1 MKTSEQQ
8 SRKDKKMDPIALEAK
23 ESMAK
28 TIQAFQN
35 ELTTLRTGRATP
47 AMLDRVEC
55 EYYGDK
61 IAVNQISSISS
72 PEPRQLLVKPYD
84 KGDVKNICA
93 AIAAANLGV
102 NPINEGDCI
111 RITIAPLTEE
121 TRRDLVKKAKAMSE
135 DSKVAIRNIRR
146 DFIDLVKASDE
157 MTEDL
162 QKRVQ
167 EEIENVTK
175 DSVAEIDSILAK
187 KESEIMA
194 I

>member
-1 MKTSEQQ
+1 
-8 SRKDKKMDPIALEAK
+8 MDPIALEAK
-23 ESMAK
+23 ESMSK
-28 TIQAFQN
+28 TIVAFQN

-167 EEIENVTK
+167 EEIETVTK
-175 DSVAEIDSILAK
+175 DSVSEIESILAK

>member
-1 MKTSEQQ
+1 
-8 SRKDKKMDPIALEAK
+8 MDAIALEAK

-28 TIQAFQN
+28 TIVAFQN

-111 RITIAPLTEE
+111 RITIPPLTEDS
-121 TRRDLVKKAKAMSE
+121 RRDLVKRAKAMSE
-135 DSKVAIRNIRR
+135 ESKVAIRNIRR

-167 EEIENVTK
+167 EEIETVTK
-175 DSVAEIDSILAK
+175 DSVSEIESILAK

>member
-1 MKTSEQQ
+1 
-8 SRKDKKMDPIALEAK
+8 MDPIALEAK
-23 ESMAK
+23 ESMSK
-28 TIQAFQN
+28 TIVAFQN

-175 DSVAEIDSILAK
+175 DSVSEIDSILAK

>member
-1 MKTSEQQ
+1 
-8 SRKDKKMDPIALEAK
+8 MDPIALEAK
-23 ESMAK
+23 DSMSK
-28 TIQAFQN
+28 TIVAFQN

-72 PEPRQLLVKPYD
+72 PEPRQLLIKPYD
-84 KGDVKNICA
+84 KGDVKAICA
-93 AIAAANLGV
+93 AIAAANIGV
-102 NPINEGDCI
+102 NPVNEGDCI
-111 RITIAPLTEE
+111 RITVAPLTEE

-135 DSKVAIRNIRR
+135 ESKVAIRNIRR
-146 DFIDLVKASDE
+146 DFIDLVKASDD

-167 EEIENVTK
+167 EEIETVTK
-175 DSVAEIDSILAK
+175 DSVGEIESILAK

>member
-1 MKTSEQQ
+1 
-8 SRKDKKMDPIALEAK
+8 MDPIALEAK

-28 TIQAFQN
+28 TIVAFQN

-72 PEPRQLLVKPYD
+72 PEPRQLLIKPYD
-84 KGDVKNICA
+84 KGDVKAICA
-93 AIAAANLGV
+93 AIAAANIGV
-102 NPINEGDCI
+102 NPVNEGDCI
-111 RITIAPLTEE
+111 RITVAPLTEE

-135 DSKVAIRNIRR
+135 ESKVAIRNIRR
-146 DFIDLVKASDE
+146 DFIDLVKASDD
-157 MTEDL
+157 MNEDL

-167 EEIENVTK
+167 DEVETVTK
-175 DSVAEIDSILAK
+175 DSVSEIDSILAK

>member
-1 MKTSEQQ
+1 
-8 SRKDKKMDPIALEAK
+8 MDAIALEAK

-28 TIQAFQN
+28 TISAFKN

-84 KGDVKNICA
+84 KGDVKAICA

-102 NPINEGDCI
+102 NPINEGVAVRLMI
-111 RITIAPLTEE
+111 PALTEE
-121 TRRDLVKKAKAMSE
+121 RRRELVK
-135 DSKVAIRNIRR
+135 
-146 DFIDLVKASDE
+146 LVGK
-157 MTEDL
+157 M
-162 QKRVQ
+162 
-167 EEIENVTK
+167 EEN
-175 DSVAEIDSILAK
+175 AEGQ
-187 KESEIMA
+187 
-194 I
+194 